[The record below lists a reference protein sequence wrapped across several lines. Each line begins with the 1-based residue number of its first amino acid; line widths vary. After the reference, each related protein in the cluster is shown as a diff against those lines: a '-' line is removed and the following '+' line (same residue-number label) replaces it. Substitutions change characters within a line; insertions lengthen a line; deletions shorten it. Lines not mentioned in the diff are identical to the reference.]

1 MPFTFAHPA
10 AVLPFVRYKKYFHI
24 PAMVLGSMAPDFEY
38 FLRGVPVGLYGHT
51 FWGALLFD
59 LPLAAI
65 VWLIGRYIVFEPVTP
80 YLPGF
85 LRIASAGKTERFRPL
100 SALIFIYSALAGIF
114 THIAWDSFTHLNG
127 AMVNLIPALRETVRI
142 NAYEIPVFKFLQHGS
157 TLAGFIVIAVFLLYA
172 EKRRAADARG
182 NKTLKAKILFWA
194 VFACMA
200 LSIFA
205 IWFLLSAV
213 SVADYGVIVVRLID
227 SVILGLLLISLTLR
241 LYPF

>member
-38 FLRGVPVGLYGHT
+38 FLYGVPARIYGHT
-51 FWGALLFD
+51 LAGALLLD

-85 LRIASAGKTERFRPL
+85 LQVTSGCKTERFRPL
-100 SALIFIYSALAGIF
+100 SALIFVYSALVGIF

-127 AMVNLIPALRETVRI
+127 AMVNLIPALRATVHI
-142 NAYEIPVFKFLQHGS
+142 NAYAIPVFKFLQHGS
-157 TLAGFIVIAVFLLYA
+157 TLAGFTLIAIFLLYA
-172 EKRRAADARG
+172 EKRRAAGVRG
-182 NKTLKAKILFWA
+182 NKTPKAKFLFWTL
-194 VFACMA
+194 FACMA
-200 LSIFA
+200 SSIFA

-213 SVADYGVIVVRLID
+213 SISDYGVIVVRLID
-227 SVILGLLLISLTLR
+227 SVILGLLLIALMLR
-241 LYPF
+241 E